1 MIINNITFYTIVLQ
15 YGDTMNNGKTEQISE
30 REYEMVELLRKLNMN
45 RSVALV
51 LACLSTGEEV
61 TSRSIEKKAG
71 LRQPEVSIA
80 MRYLCDNNWIEVRE
94 EKKTEGKGRPVK
106 LYKLVVPLEYIIQR
120 IENDVM
126 YQKLSV
132 LESIER
138 LKGLT

>member
-1 MIINNITFYTIVLQ
+1 
-15 YGDTMNNGKTEQISE
+15 MNNGKTEQIGE

-51 LACLSTGEEV
+51 LTCLSTGEEV
-61 TSRSIEKKAG
+61 TSRTIEKKAG

-80 MRYLCDNNWIEVRE
+80 MRYLCENNWIEVRE

-106 LYKLVVPLEYIIQR
+106 LYKLVVPLEFIIQR

-138 LKGLT
+138 LKSLT

>member
-1 MIINNITFYTIVLQ
+1 MI
-15 YGDTMNNGKTEQISE
+15 GE
-30 REYEMVELLRKLNMN
+30 REYEMVGLLRKLNMN

-120 IENDVM
+120 IESDVI

-138 LKGLT
+138 LKSLT